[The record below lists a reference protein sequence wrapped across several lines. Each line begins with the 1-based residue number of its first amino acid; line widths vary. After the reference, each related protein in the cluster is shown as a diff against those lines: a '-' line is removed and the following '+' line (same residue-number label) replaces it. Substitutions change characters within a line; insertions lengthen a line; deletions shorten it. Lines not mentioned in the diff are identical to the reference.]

1 MNVLVYGS
9 EIVSSRIK
17 LMLDCSEVDII
28 NVTQKIT
35 KPRDLRLLGNLRD
48 IELAIVDATEIG
60 AKQVC
65 NYLARVRRIVV
76 ALLID
81 VGNAEWGEWG
91 HYPVVAYIPK
101 TAGDREFA
109 SRIKRAIS
117 RTPS

>member
-1 MNVLVYGS
+1 MFDY
-9 EIVSSRIK
+9 
-17 LMLDCSEVDII
+17 SEVEII

-35 KPRDLRLLGNLRD
+35 KPRDLRLLRNLRD

-76 ALLID
+76 ALLVD
-81 VGNAEWGEWG
+81 GGNTEWGELR

-101 TAGDREFA
+101 AAGDREFA
-109 SRIKRAIS
+109 SRIKSVIP
-117 RTPS
+117 RTPSSGDTA